1 MDQDL
6 RAARWFGVWFRD
18 SSEATIKVLA
28 RLWSSK
34 AQAREDWLPVSPAM
48 VRISSS
54 GRWTEDLSSLLAIA
68 RDMRP
73 LLCGPLLR
81 AISNRAPCWAPGLYD
96 TERGP
101 ERKKSQSFCNLISE
115 AISHH
120 FAILFVRS
128 KSPGHAHPLRG
139 GEITHRTWLPGG
151 RDHSAEPAMTD
162 KSAPRWGR
170 AGDLSLSLSHP
181 CRKNSGSL

>member
-1 MDQDL
+1 M
-6 RAARWFGVWFRD
+6 
-18 SSEATIKVLA
+18 LA

-73 LLCGPLLR
+73 LPCGPLLR
-81 AISNRAPCWAPGLYD
+81 AISKRAPCWARGLYD

-101 ERKKSQSFCNLISE
+101 ERQKSQSFCNLISE

-128 KSPGHAHPLRG
+128 KSPGHAHPWRG
-139 GEITHRTWLPGG
+139 GEIIHGTWLPGG
-151 RDHSAEPAMTD
+151 GDHSAEPAMADESGGAGGGQLTSLCSCLI
-162 KSAPRWGR
+162 SAGKILAPCKQPVPRRNDRG
-170 AGDLSLSLSHP
+170 
-181 CRKNSGSL
+181 